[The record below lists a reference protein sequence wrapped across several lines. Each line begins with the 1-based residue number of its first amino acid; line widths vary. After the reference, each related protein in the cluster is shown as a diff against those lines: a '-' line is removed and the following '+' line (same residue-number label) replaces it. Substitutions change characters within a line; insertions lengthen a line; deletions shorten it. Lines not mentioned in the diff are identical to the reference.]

1 VVWLCAGSLP
11 NVRLHTSLLRYYI
24 IGA

>member
-1 VVWLCAGSLP
+1 VWLCAGSLP